1 MDQTDQIKSAMKD
14 GVAIIGEDRT
24 LKLLR
29 EHKITK
35 VFMAANVRQNV
46 KDDLKHYAHLE
57 HVELI
62 ELSLTN
68 EELGTLCKKPF
79 SISILGVRA
88 E

>member
-1 MDQTDQIKSAMKD
+1 MDETTEIKNAMKD
-14 GVAIIGEDRT
+14 GVAIVGEDRT

-29 EHKITK
+29 NKKIK
-35 VFMAANVRQNV
+35 KIFMASNTKQSL
-46 KDDLKHYAHLE
+46 KEDLKHYTQLAK
-57 HVELI
+57 VELV

-79 SISILGVRA
+79 SISILGIS